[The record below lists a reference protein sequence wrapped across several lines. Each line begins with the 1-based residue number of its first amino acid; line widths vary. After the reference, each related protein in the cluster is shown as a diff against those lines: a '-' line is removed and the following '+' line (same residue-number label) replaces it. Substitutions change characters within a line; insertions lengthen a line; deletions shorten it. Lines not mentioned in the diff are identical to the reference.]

1 METIKLSSIAAVI
14 RSKNAGPFLLTFDVL
29 FSTYEAYRQVW
40 EGGDFTRE
48 KIAGVFGVSPDVVT
62 SIFAVP
68 RGQAIKLTLRRP
80 RAQGSIGES
89 DMYGCQ
95 QHAPL
100 LNFQVSLKKA

>member
-1 METIKLSSIAAVI
+1 MQTVPLSSIAAVV

-29 FSTYEAYRQVW
+29 FRTYEDFSRVW
-40 EGGDFTRE
+40 EGGDFTKE
-48 KIAGVFGVSPDVVT
+48 NIARLFGVQLEDVR

-68 RGQAIKLTLRRP
+68 RGHAIKLTLRRP
-80 RAQGSIGES
+80 RAQGSVGES

-100 LNFQVSLKKA
+100 LGFQVNLKGG

>member
-1 METIKLSSIAAVI
+1 METTKLSSIAAVI

-29 FSTYEAYRQVW
+29 FHKHEDFRQVW
-40 EGGDFTRE
+40 EGGAFTRE
-48 KIAGVFGVSPDVVT
+48 NIARLFGVPEDMVK

-68 RGQAIKLTLRRP
+68 RGHAIKLTLRRP

-100 LNFQVSLKKA
+100 LDFQVSLKKA

>member
-1 METIKLSSIAAVI
+1 MEPTKLSSLAAVV

-29 FSTYEAYRQVW
+29 FDSYEGFRRVW

-48 KIAGVFGVSPDVVT
+48 NLARVFGVPENAVM

-68 RGQAIKLTLRRP
+68 RGQAIKMTLRRP
-80 RAQGSIGES
+80 RAQGSTGES

-95 QHAPL
+95 QHVPL
-100 LNFQVSLKKA
+100 LNFRVRLKEA